1 MTTPS
6 TEPLGHDIDLE
17 QLAREVRS
25 LRKIV
30 ISVLVMALVFLTI
43 LALQAI
49 VGISRHAMIFEE
61 MLFNEPLPIASRITL
76 EIGRSPLAIAV
87 VALAPIGTLT
97 WLWLERNR
105 PTVPIFTILCLCAF
119 LVVLMIWIRLTLAL
133 PMQQIITGLGAF

>member
-1 MTTPS
+1 MTAPS
-6 TEPLGHDIDLE
+6 ADSLRHDIDIE

-30 ISVLVMALVFLTI
+30 ISVLVMTLVFLTI
-43 LALQAI
+43 LSLQAI
-49 VGISRHAMIFEE
+49 LGIARHAMLFEE
-61 MLFNEPLPIASRITL
+61 MLAGEPLPAASQITL
-76 EIGRSPLAIAV
+76 EIGRSPLALAI

-133 PMQQIITGLGAF
+133 PMQQIVSGMSAF